1 MGKKSIGE
9 YIFDTFN
16 YVILV
21 ISSFICVYPFLHVF
35 FASISDPA
43 RLMAHTGPILQP
55 LGFTTN
61 GYKLV
66 FENPNILLGYKN
78 TLIYLVAGTA
88 LSILM
93 TSMGAYVLSRKGVL
107 FGRLMMFLI
116 AFTMYFGGGLVPWY
130 ILMKNL
136 GLINNIWA
144 MVLPTAITTY
154 NLIVMRTSFMAIP
167 VSIEESAR
175 IDGANDFTIL
185 FRIILPLSKAVVA
198 VMILFYAVGQ
208 WNSWFNAL
216 LFLKDRKLYPLQL
229 ILREILILNDQ
240 TSMTSTVT
248 MTSSSDR
255 QMYKALIQYCTIIV
269 ATVPILFAY
278 PFLQKYFTKGVM
290 IGSLKE

>member
-1 MGKKSIGE
+1 MGKKTIGE
-9 YIFDTFN
+9 YLFDIFN
-16 YVILV
+16 YAVLIIL
-21 ISSFICVYPFLHVF
+21 SFVCIYPFLHVF
-35 FASISDPA
+35 FASISDPG
-43 RLMAHTGPILQP
+43 RLMAHTGPILAP
-55 LGFTTN
+55 LGFTLK

-116 AFTMYFGGGLVPWY
+116 TFTMYFGGGLIPWY
-130 ILMKNL
+130 ILMKGL
-136 GLINNIWA
+136 GLVNNIWS
-144 MVLPTAITTY
+144 MILPTAIVTY
-154 NLIVMRTSFMAIP
+154 NLIVMRTSFLTIP
-167 VSIEESAR
+167 DSVEESAR

-185 FRIILPLSKAVVA
+185 FRIVLPLSKAVVA
-198 VMILFYAVGQ
+198 VMVLFYAVGQ

-216 LFLKDRKLYPLQL
+216 LFLKDRDLFPLQL
-229 ILREILILNDQ
+229 ILREILITNDQ
-240 TSMTSTVT
+240 SSMTSTMT
-248 MTSSSDR
+248 MVSGSER
-255 QMYKALIQYCTIIV
+255 QMYKSLIQYCTIIV
-269 ATVPILFAY
+269 ATLPILFAY